1 MLHINADDYKKS
13 KYCPSDVGG
22 IGGFISGTV
31 QDSVYLH
38 SKISRITGNNV
49 GF

>member
-13 KYCPSDVGG
+13 KYCSFDVGG

-31 QDSVYLH
+31 QDLSKLH
-38 SKISRITGNNV
+38 
-49 GF
+49 

>member
-22 IGGFISGTV
+22 TGGFISGTV
-31 QDSVYLH
+31 QTLSKLH
-38 SKISRITGNNV
+38 
-49 GF
+49 

>member
-31 QDSVYLH
+31 QDLFKLH
-38 SKISRITGNNV
+38 
-49 GF
+49 